1 MVKPEI
7 IDQLKKKHPDLKR
20 VQIAELSE
28 LIFLNIIEA
37 ITNLRSIEIRNFGR
51 YSIKS
56 LKQRHNARN
65 PKTNQKIYIPKR
77 KKISF
82 KMSNHLKM
90 EINKKQ

>member
-7 IDQLKKKHPDLKR
+7 INQLKKKHPSLKR
-20 VQIAELSE
+20 VQVAELTK
-28 LIFLNIIEA
+28 LIFSNIIESL
-37 ITNLRSIEIRNFGR
+37 INLRSIEIRNFGR

-65 PKTNQKIYIPKR
+65 PKTNQKIYIPER

-82 KMSNHLKM
+82 KMSNRLKK
-90 EINKKQ
+90 EINKK

>member
-7 IDQLKKKHPDLKR
+7 IDQLKKKHPGLKR
-20 VQIAELSE
+20 VQITELSE

-65 PKTNQKIYIPKR
+65 PKTNQKIYIPSR

-90 EINKKQ
+90 EINKKR

>member
-7 IDQLKKKHPDLKR
+7 INQLKKKHPNLKR
-20 VQIAELSE
+20 VQVAELTK
-28 LIFLNIIEA
+28 LIFSNIIESL
-37 ITNLRSIEIRNFGR
+37 INLRSIEIRNFGR

-65 PKTNQKIYIPKR
+65 PKTNQKIYIPEI

-82 KMSNHLKM
+82 KMSNRLKK
-90 EINKKQ
+90 EINKK